1 MNFVSTFLSHA
12 SVDKALVEAVA
23 ERLGHRGVL
32 AWLDKNELRGMGSLL
47 DALKE
52 AVQQHATLTLFL
64 SEASLRSNW
73 CKDELRWALEA
84 QEGYDHI
91 LPVYL
96 GDPLSLV
103 KGHELLRSRF
113 LHPDGDRVNQLGY
126 SCKQYPVDA
135 DPDAIAEIVAT
146 TIPDEIAEKIAVT
159 AYRRSI
165 LDTWSEVV
173 LILDQRGNGSRRGS
187 PDVPENIASLKAP
200 TLTFRP
206 SLKDRQQRELLT
218 DTAWEQVANALD
230 TSLSLAPLNTIRGN
244 TRKVRVLGNA
254 QTSLMWVIGSHFD
267 RTNNV
272 NLYGYGKDDI
282 VFTNKGQ
289 ERDVPLPGCDA
300 ASYQLVGSNSI
311 SPGVPQVEVAL
322 GIGSRSYVQ
331 YAQKAAHN
339 IPLFWIES
347 GHISDSNQAMS
358 LVADIVASIQ
368 NLRQNHGVQEIVLF
382 WTTANQVALLAAANL
397 TTHVI
402 PRIKFMEWDHSDQRY
417 LHLPMPNQR

>member
-12 SVDKALVEAVA
+12 FVDKALVEAVA

-64 SEASLRSNW
+64 SEASLNSDW

-103 KGHELLRSRF
+103 KGHELLRSKF

-165 LDTWSEVV
+165 PDTWSEVV

-187 PDVPENIASLKAP
+187 PDVPDNIARLKAP

-206 SLKDRQQRELLT
+206 SLKDRQQHELLT

-230 TSLSLAPLNTIRGN
+230 ASLSLAPLNTIRGN

-254 QTSLMWVIGSHFD
+254 QNSLMWVIGNHFD
-267 RTNNV
+267 RTNDV
-272 NLYGYGKDDI
+272 ELYGYGSDD
-282 VFTNKGQ
+282 VVTNKGQ
-289 ERDVPLPGCDA
+289 VRYSPLPGGNA
-300 ASYQLVGSNSI
+300 ASCQPVPGSVSCT
-311 SPGVPQVEVAL
+311 GVNVEIAL
-322 GIGSRSYVQ
+322 GIGSSKVYAHQVQ
-331 YAQKAAHN
+331 QAVPN
-339 IPLFWIES
+339 LPLFWIES
-347 GHISDSNQAMS
+347 GLISDSEEAMK

-368 NLRQNHGVQEIVLF
+368 HLQHNHGVQELVLF
-382 WTTANQVALLAAANL
+382 WTTANHVALLAAANL

-402 PRIKFMEWDHSDQRY
+402 SKIKFMERDHTTARY
-417 LHLPMPNQR
+417 LHLQMPNQR